1 MELKDLLELTRAGWS
16 KAEIMQLFGGS
27 AKNEKQDI
35 EDIPGDDPEEAPKE
49 PEETPKE
56 SVEAPKPSLTDQKVD
71 ELIAKLDKLSS
82 GIQKGN
88 LRGSRQP
95 MQESVE
101 DALASI
107 INPYLN
113 KEE

>member
-1 MELKDLLELTRAGWS
+1 MELNDLLELTRAGWS
-16 KAEIMQLFGGS
+16 KAEIMQLFGS

-35 EDIPGDDPEEAPKE
+35 EDITEDTPEDTPKESVEAPKE
-49 PEETPKE
+49 P
-56 SVEAPKPSLTDQKVD
+56 VEAPKPSLTDQKVD

-95 MQESVE
+95 VQESVE